1 MSEKKFLWLYSMLA
15 FGTWGF
21 PVSSLY
27 YLARPLQRS
36 RGKAFDIFLHTMR
49 HERYPFD
56 FDFDFDFDLVIQNIP
71 KPHFNNFPQSQDN
84 MPGISGWSHVNYA
97 V

>member
-1 MSEKKFLWLYSMLA
+1 M
-15 FGTWGF
+15 GF
-21 PVSSLY
+21 PRFIFLY

-56 FDFDFDFDLVIQNIP
+56 FDFGFDLVIRNIRP
-71 KPHFNNFPQSQDN
+71 KPHFSNSPQSQDLFLTKLSPEN
-84 MPGISGWSHVNYA
+84 QDNVPDIRMVRR
-97 V
+97 